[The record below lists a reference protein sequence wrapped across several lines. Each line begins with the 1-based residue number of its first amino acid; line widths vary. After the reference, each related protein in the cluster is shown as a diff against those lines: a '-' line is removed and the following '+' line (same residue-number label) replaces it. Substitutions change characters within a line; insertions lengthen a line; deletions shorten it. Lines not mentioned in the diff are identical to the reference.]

1 MTRVP
6 FAEAIS
12 DDNLLGGAWRGL
24 TFMQQV
30 TLKAFYG
37 LPLSAD
43 VKDRYTGWSELD
55 GWAILQESCEWD
67 ELGYVTKIFPIPYVP
82 MEYREMW
89 AIVGRRAGKTS
100 HVMAFSLA
108 YEALLGGHE
117 EFIKKN
123 QTCVIYLIA
132 HTLGL
137 AQKNMPFV
145 REFINSSP
153 MLANEIK
160 NDTATGGIE
169 LKNGITILPSPPN
182 LKAQRGIAVPAVG
195 MDEVAFWYSDPDSA
209 NPDYEVVRAV
219 TYSQMQFPNR
229 KLIGISSPWSK
240 EGLLYKNHRAGT
252 QGKRLKPESRR
263 PFRLTMVAFGTTAS
277 FGSLDKLLGEGD
289 PFKGKDLARETLQD
303 EKEKDP
309 DAFSRESLCV
319 FPDSVSGFFNR
330 ALLDVAL
337 AKGAGIDRREPI
349 LKGSIRP
356 SYVAAMDPAFRRDSF
371 AFAIAHK
378 DTDNNIV
385 VDYLRRWTPIKGQ
398 KLNPTVI
405 LSEIAGIC
413 RTYGILTLYSDQY
426 QLESIQHL
434 MLDLGMNVE
443 PVDFTARSKAKI
455 YGNLLAL
462 VNQQKLVLLDPEKTP
477 EAKSTAN
484 ELIQLERRNMPG
496 GGIQISAP
504 QGKHDDMATVVA
516 LAAFRAIWMHA
527 VVLQIEAQKEP
538 SDFDRCMSTI
548 RRGHAQDGEW

>member
-1 MTRVP
+1 MERVP
-6 FAEAIS
+6 FGEAIG
-12 DDNLLGGAWRGL
+12 DEQLLGTAWKGL
-24 TFMQQV
+24 TQLQQV
-30 TLKAFYG
+30 CLKVFYG
-37 LPLSAD
+37 LPLSS
-43 VKDRYTGWSELD
+43 KKNPLTGFSELD
-55 GWAILQESCEWD
+55 GWAILQESCTWD
-67 ELGYVTKIFPIPYVP
+67 ELGYVTEVTPIPYTP
-82 MEYREMW
+82 MEYREFW
-89 AIVGRRAGKTS
+89 GCIGRRAGKTS
-100 HVMAFSLA
+100 HVMCFSIV

-117 EFIKKN
+117 NYIKPN
-123 QTCVIYLIA
+123 QTCIIYLIA
-132 HTLGL
+132 HSLGL

-145 REFINSSP
+145 REIINSSP
-153 MLANEIK
+153 LLANEIK

-182 LKAQRGIAVPAVG
+182 LKAQRGIAVPVVSI
-195 MDEVAFWYSDPDSA
+195 DEVAFFYSDPEAA
-209 NPDYEVVRAV
+209 NPDYEIVRAV

-252 QGKRLKPESRR
+252 QGKRLKPENRR

-277 FGSLDKLLGEGD
+277 FGSLDKLL
-289 PFKGKDLARETLQD
+289 GKDLARETLQD

-330 ALLDVAL
+330 ALLDMAL
-337 AKGAGIDRREPI
+337 AKGAGVGRRDPI
-349 LKGSIRP
+349 LKGPIRP

-371 AFAIAHK
+371 AFAVAHK

-385 VDYLRRWTPIKGQ
+385 IDLLKRWTPIKGQ
-398 KLNPTVI
+398 KLNPTLI

-462 VNQQKLVLLDPEKTP
+462 VNQQKLVLLDPDKTP

-516 LAAFRAIWMHA
+516 LASFKAIWMHS
-527 VVLQIEAQKEP
+527 VILQVEAQKEP